1 MFCLNVDLACE
12 VMGTGSQ
19 IILILFLFDLFS
31 FDDWDTLWNTIDT
44 IMPLKASGFTVLPT
58 LVWDRKNMKNK
69 LAPK

>member
-1 MFCLNVDLACE
+1 MFCLNVDLA
-12 VMGTGSQ
+12 Q
-19 IILILFLFDLFS
+19 IIPILFLSNLFS

-58 LVWDRKNMKNK
+58 HVWDGRNMKNE